1 MAWFLV
7 YEMIKILGYEAFP
20 LIYLQLIFAILQFE
34 ISSLTNL
41 IFSLFQTWILQAT
54 ADRKIQFKLGK
65 KSSSSN
71 LIFQTE
77 ELQKSS
83 ADR

>member
-1 MAWFLV
+1 MAN
-7 YEMIKILGYEAFP
+7 P
-20 LIYLQLIFAILQFE
+20 SIYLHLIFAILQFE
-34 ISSLTNL
+34 ISILMNWTGFLDYYKLEFYSL
-41 IFSLFQTWILQAT
+41 QQA
-54 ADRKIQFKLGK
+54 G

-71 LIFQTE
+71 LIFQAG